1 MTDETS
7 PAEPTA
13 NIIPI
18 NIEDEMR
25 GAYIDYSMSVI
36 ISRALPDVR
45 DGLKP
50 VHRRVLFGMAE
61 MGVNYNKPHKKS
73 ARIVG
78 DVLGKYHPHGD
89 SSVYDTMVRMAQ
101 DWSLR
106 YPLVDG
112 QGNFGS
118 VDGDSPAAMRYTEAR
133 LRRIAEELLS
143 DIYKETVD
151 FQPNYDDSLTE
162 PSVLPGKLPNL
173 LLNGSSGIAVGMATN
188 MAPHNLT
195 EIVDG
200 ITALLDNPELTVDE
214 LMQFV
219 KAPDFPTG
227 ATIYGMQGVQSAFR
241 TGRGRIV
248 LRANATIE
256 EHKGKNQIIVS
267 AIPYMV
273 NKAVMLE
280 KTADLINDKV
290 IEGISAFRDESD
302 RDGMRIVYDLR
313 KDVIPQVILNK
324 LYKHTALQS
333 SFSINNVALVKG
345 RPMVLNLKDM
355 MRYYVEHRFEVITRR
370 TIYDLREAQK
380 RAHILEGLLIALDHI
395 DAVISLIRSSR
406 DAEIARNGLMS
417 QFSLS
422 DVQAKAILEMRLQRL
437 TGLERDKIQAEFDEL
452 TREIADL
459 EDILARE
466 ERKRDIIRTELADL
480 KARYGDPRRT
490 EINPLGDGNISDM
503 SLIADEEMLITIS
516 NIGYIKRTPLVE
528 YRTQGRGGV
537 GAKATGSKD
546 DDFTAHLFTAT
557 MHNTLLIFTQKGRLY
572 WQSVHLLPEGRKD
585 AKGRP
590 LTNFIQIEDDDQVR
604 AVINVTDLKDDDY
617 INNHFLVMCTRQGI
631 IKKTLLEAFS
641 RPRQSGIIAITI
653 DEDDR
658 LLDVCLTNGDNDI
671 IIASSQGKA
680 VRFHESRVRPMGR
693 QAAGVRAINLNE
705 NSTADADTD
714 ESGGEAPENDDQ
726 PVDTVLNGSVN
737 GLSNGHANG
746 HPAAAG
752 SASGNHVIGMVCISN
767 NNAQLLVISEHG
779 YGKRSLVDEY
789 RVTNRG
795 AKGVGTLKVTEK
807 VGRLVGIL
815 EVTDHDE
822 LMIINKSGI
831 AIRMTMDDIRVAGRN
846 TQGVKL
852 IRLNDGDE
860 ISSVTKINREED
872 VAADEAEAVDNL
884 PTDPAAAVPDEPA
897 SVD

>member
-1 MTDETS
+1 MTDETPGAESLS
-7 PAEPTA
+7 PA

-61 MGVNYNKPHKKS
+61 LGVNHNKPHKKS

-78 DVLGKYHPHGD
+78 EVLGKYHPHGD

-133 LRRIAEELLS
+133 LKRIAEELLV

-151 FQPNYDDSLTE
+151 FQPNFDDSLTE
-162 PSVLPGKLPNL
+162 PSVMPGKLPNL

-195 EIVDG
+195 EVVDG
-200 ITALLDNPELTVDE
+200 ITAVLENPDITIDE
-214 LMQFV
+214 LMVFV

-241 TGRGRIV
+241 TGRGRVV

-256 EHKGKNQIIVS
+256 EHKGKSQIIVS

-290 IEGISAFRDESD
+290 IEGITAFRDESD

-355 MRYYVEHRFEVITRR
+355 MRYYIEHRFEVITRR
-370 TIYDLREAQK
+370 TQYELREAEK

-406 DAEIARNGLMS
+406 DAEIARTGLMS

-452 TREIADL
+452 TRQIADL
-459 EDILARE
+459 KDILARE
-466 ERKRDIIRTELADL
+466 ERKRQIIRDELADL
-480 KARYGDPRRT
+480 KARYGDGRRT
-490 EINPLGDGNISDM
+490 DINPLGDGNISDM
-503 SLIADEEMLITIS
+503 SLIADDEMLITIS
-516 NIGYIKRTPLVE
+516 HAGYIKRTPLIE

-537 GAKATGSKD
+537 GAKAVGSKE
-546 DDFTAHLFTAT
+546 DDFTEHLFTAT
-557 MHNTLLIFTQKGRLY
+557 MHNTLLIFTRKGRLY
-572 WQSVHLLPEGRKD
+572 WQPVYTLPEGRKD

-590 LTNFIQIEDDDQVR
+590 LTNFIQIEDDDQVQ
-604 AVINVTDLKDDDY
+604 AVINVTDLKNEDY
-617 INNHFLVMCTRQGI
+617 INNHYLVMCTRNGV
-631 IKKTLLEAFS
+631 IKKTLLEAYS
-641 RPRQSGIIAITI
+641 RPRQNGIIAIGI
-653 DEDDR
+653 DEEDR

-671 IIASSQGKA
+671 IIASSEGKA

-693 QAAGVRAINLNE
+693 QASGVRAINLSESNGAE
-705 NSTADADTD
+705 AEEDKGEVADSETDLVEIVGEGTA
-714 ESGGEAPENDDQ
+714 NDQ
-726 PVDTVLNGSVN
+726 PN
-737 GLSNGHANG
+737 GLAHGALTNHA
-746 HPAAAG
+746 
-752 SASGNHVIGMVCISN
+752 IGMVCIN
-767 NNAQLLVISEHG
+767 NNDAQLLVISEHG

-795 AKGVGTLKVTEK
+795 AKGVGTLKVNEK
-807 VGRLVGIL
+807 VGKLVGIL

-831 AIRMTMDDIRVAGRN
+831 AIRMTMDGIRVAGRN

-860 ISSVTKINREED
+860 ISSVTKIKREESEQ
-872 VAADEAEAVDNL
+872 VSVISEEL
-884 PTDPAAAVPDEPA
+884 SGSPDEL
-897 SVD
+897 SVDGEE